1 MTLSRASLQT
11 TSITSPIGIRFVRLA
26 PTEIRTRELNDNAT
40 MTFAIE
46 VRYSTCQS
54 CVETYS
60 IHQWHRRGAQQWTT
74 RAYGVH
80 SGHSLPIG
88 ATVRQPEPT
97 RHYSLRQCRRGPR
110 RRPSPAEHSTPAA
123 SEHPTCLP
131 AYLSAGSVGR
141 PAKLL
146 VVVNR
151 SLIRAMSEQS
161 TRVSATAESLT
172 QQVESKIYIYKRLSY
187 RRETALQGAL

>member
-1 MTLSRASLQT
+1 MPQRAPPQTVSRRTFNAGSK
-11 TSITSPIGIRFVRLA
+11 RA
-26 PTEIRTRELNDNAT
+26 PD
-40 MTFAIE
+40 
-46 VRYSTCQS
+46 
-54 CVETYS
+54 
-60 IHQWHRRGAQQWTT
+60 
-74 RAYGVH
+74 
-80 SGHSLPIG
+80 
-88 ATVRQPEPT
+88 
-97 RHYSLRQCRRGPR
+97 
-110 RRPSPAEHSTPAA
+110 
-123 SEHPTCLP
+123 LP